1 MFQGTTPAKV
11 PVTLLC
17 GLQGSGKGA
26 LLKHFLEEPHPKEA
40 SMRLAVIVNDL
51 EQIDIDEKTK
61 LTEQSDDE
69 VMEMVNG
76 SICCKLEN
84 DLVEQII
91 KLTQRKE
98 KRISHIIIE
107 ASGVSEPH
115 EIAPLFEIEDSEEDD
130 SDGEENAAEAEQ
142 LQLAD
147 VARLDACVAVI
158 DSAEFDT
165 NLGSMRTQDQCLLGE
180 EVDDAGMVTVPLPE
194 LMMDHLEF
202 ANIIVLS
209 NLDKLQCGKK
219 TEDLK
224 EKLTAINTN
233 AKIVEYNKVG
243 SSVSDFLNTNLYK
256 DDLYLT
262 KSVQRRVLDKE
273 QYYVNSIMIARCAEE
288 ERERLEKLGKTP
300 DIKPFVYRARKPF
313 HPDRFRDLFLEPF
326 FMDPNIN
333 LDDEEEEEED
343 DDDIDTAE
351 EENIDKLQKIQDEAD
366 AKQEKRTEMMGD
378 LLRSKGFFW
387 LANSHVSIVEIGLK
401 VFYIVYVRMFD
412 GCMVCQCAVSDVHV
426 VSRISSGAGSRRAT
440 SCGWRAWRGSST
452 GCVWRRSGRAATRR
466 TPSSTPCGDPAAS
479 STSTGTGA
487 RRLSSLVATSRR
499 VPSRNCSTPAFSLT
513 RKWPLAQLSGK
524 KPWRLKIL

>member
-1 MFQGTTPAKV
+1 M
-11 PVTLLC
+11 TLLC

-26 LLKHFLEEPHPKEA
+26 LLKHFLEEPHAQNA
-40 SMRLAVIVNDL
+40 SMRLAVIVNDM
-51 EQIDIDEKTK
+51 EQIGIDEKAK

-76 SICCKLEN
+76 SVCCKLEN

-98 KRISHIIIE
+98 KKISHIMIE

-115 EIAPLFEIEDSEEDD
+115 EIAPLFEVEDSEEDD
-130 SDGEENAAEAEQ
+130 SDDQENAAKDEQ

-180 EVDDAGMVTVPLPE
+180 EVDDAGLVTVPLPE

-202 ANIIVLS
+202 ANIIALS

-219 TEDLK
+219 TEELK
-224 EKLTAINTN
+224 EKLTAINPN
-233 AKIVEYNKVG
+233 VKIVEYNKVG
-243 SSVSDFLNTNLYK
+243 SSISDFLNTDLYK
-256 DDLYLT
+256 DDLCLT

-273 QYYVNSIMIARCAEE
+273 QYYVNTIMITKSAEE
-288 ERERLEKLGKTP
+288 EREKLEKLGKSVP

-326 FMDPNIN
+326 FMDPNID
-333 LDDEEEEEED
+333 LDEEEEEEEED

-366 AKQEKRTEMMGD
+366 AKQKKRTEVFGE

-387 LANSHVSIVEIGLK
+387 LANSHVSFVEICLK
-401 VFYIVYVRMFD
+401 D
-412 GCMVCQCAVSDVHV
+412 
-426 VSRISSGAGSRRAT
+426 
-440 SCGWRAWRGSST
+440 
-452 GCVWRRSGRAATRR
+452 
-466 TPSSTPCGDPAAS
+466 
-479 STSTGTGA
+479 
-487 RRLSSLVATSRR
+487 
-499 VPSRNCSTPAFSLT
+499 
-513 RKWPLAQLSGK
+513 
-524 KPWRLKIL
+524 

>member
-1 MFQGTTPAKV
+1 M
-11 PVTLLC
+11 TLLC

-180 EVDDAGMVTVPLPE
+180 EVDDAGLVTVPLPE

-288 ERERLEKLGKTP
+288 ERERLEKLGKGVP

-387 LANSHVSIVEIGLK
+387 LANSHVSIVEIGLN
-401 VFYIVYVRMFD
+401 VFYIVYVRMID

-426 VSRISSGAGSRRAT
+426 VSRISSAAGSRQAT

-452 GCVWRRSGRAATRR
+452 GCVWRRSGRPATRR

-487 RRLSSLVATSRR
+487 RRLSSLAAVSRR
-499 VPSRNCSTPAFSLT
+499 VPSRNCSTPAFLLT

-524 KPWRLKIL
+524 KPWRLRIL

>member
-1 MFQGTTPAKV
+1 
-11 PVTLLC
+11 
-17 GLQGSGKGA
+17 
-26 LLKHFLEEPHPKEA
+26 
-40 SMRLAVIVNDL
+40 MRLAVIVNDM
-51 EQIDIDEKTK
+51 EQIEIDENAK

-76 SICCKLEN
+76 SVCCKLEN

-98 KRISHIIIE
+98 KKISHIVIE

-115 EIAPLFEIEDSEEDD
+115 EIAPLFEVEDSEEDD
-130 SDGEENAAEAEQ
+130 SDGEENAAEEEQ

-180 EVDDAGMVTVPLPE
+180 EVDDAGLVTVPLPE

-219 TEDLK
+219 TEELK
-224 EKLTAINTN
+224 EKLTAINPN
-233 AKIVEYNKVG
+233 VKIVEYNKTG
-243 SSVSDFLNTNLYK
+243 SSISDFLNKDLYK
-256 DDLYLT
+256 DDLCLT

-273 QYYVNSIMIARCAEE
+273 QYYVNTIMITKSAEE
-288 ERERLEKLGKTP
+288 EREKLEKLGKSVP
-300 DIKPFVYRARKPF
+300 DIKPFVYCARKPF

-326 FMDPNIN
+326 FMDPNID
-333 LDDEEEEEED
+333 LDEEEEEEEED

-366 AKQEKRTEMMGD
+366 AKQKKRTEVFGE

-387 LANSHVSIVEIGLK
+387 LANSHVSFVEICLK
-401 VFYIVYVRMFD
+401 D
-412 GCMVCQCAVSDVHV
+412 
-426 VSRISSGAGSRRAT
+426 
-440 SCGWRAWRGSST
+440 
-452 GCVWRRSGRAATRR
+452 
-466 TPSSTPCGDPAAS
+466 
-479 STSTGTGA
+479 
-487 RRLSSLVATSRR
+487 
-499 VPSRNCSTPAFSLT
+499 
-513 RKWPLAQLSGK
+513 
-524 KPWRLKIL
+524 

>member
-1 MFQGTTPAKV
+1 
-11 PVTLLC
+11 
-17 GLQGSGKGA
+17 
-26 LLKHFLEEPHPKEA
+26 
-40 SMRLAVIVNDL
+40 MRLAVIVNDL

-76 SICCKLEN
+76 SVCCKLEN

-130 SDGEENAAEAEQ
+130 SDGEENGAEAEQ

-180 EVDDAGMVTVPLPE
+180 EVDDAGLVTVPLPE

-366 AKQEKRTEMMGD
+366 AKQKKRTEMMGD

-387 LANSHVSIVEIGLK
+387 LANSS
-401 VFYIVYVRMFD
+401 M
-412 GCMVCQCAVSDVHV
+412 
-426 VSRISSGAGSRRAT
+426 
-440 SCGWRAWRGSST
+440 
-452 GCVWRRSGRAATRR
+452 
-466 TPSSTPCGDPAAS
+466 
-479 STSTGTGA
+479 
-487 RRLSSLVATSRR
+487 
-499 VPSRNCSTPAFSLT
+499 
-513 RKWPLAQLSGK
+513 
-524 KPWRLKIL
+524 